1 MHKIKEMRKNIYSLS
16 IALLLGCSA
25 CNDWLTVQPATSI
38 LAEDLY
44 TTNDGI
50 KQALNGTYLNM
61 RGVLYNPAGYM
72 GGGGM
77 AESLACSWTVSEGN
91 REYDLSNHDYDSDL
105 VESSLSS
112 SFQGFYKI
120 IVTMNDLI
128 QGVELNKGKISDD
141 VYNIGVGEA
150 HALRALAHF
159 DLIRLWGPV
168 PSKVDVNRTYLPYVT
183 VNSANR
189 YEYVTYEKYMTLL
202 FEDLKRAEELLG
214 KSDVV
219 LKMSFEDTE
228 TTSSVWPYRKS
239 RMNYYGVLGL
249 LARVHLWCGNIEEA
263 LRYARLVK
271 DATNPDGSKKFRLTN
286 EVDDF
291 PDNSWVD
298 GTCYSEHICGT
309 KCDTY
314 DYGKGGWQSGR
325 AMIVNVNPTFVQTL
339 FDGNTSDFRYKKL
352 WTYER
357 TGLMIYGYVLRKY
370 RCFYTGTKAA
380 QNFPIIRLSEMYLMI
395 MEKAPLTEA
404 NEVYKEFCTA
414 RGLEYVPLTEIDRQG
429 RVYKEWI
436 RELIGEGQNFFTYKR
451 LNVRNM
457 IFGIS
462 ECSEEQYILPIPE
475 KEYISE

>member
-1 MHKIKEMRKNIYSLS
+1 M
-16 IALLLGCSA
+16 
-25 CNDWLTVQPATSI
+25 
-38 LAEDLY
+38 
-44 TTNDGI
+44 
-50 KQALNGTYLNM
+50 
-61 RGVLYNPAGYM
+61 
-72 GGGGM
+72 
-77 AESLACSWTVSEGN
+77 SE
-91 REYDLSNHDYDSDL
+91 EP
-105 VESSLSS
+105 
-112 SFQGFYKI
+112 
-120 IVTMNDLI
+120 
-128 QGVELNKGKISDD
+128 
-141 VYNIGVGEA
+141 
-150 HALRALAHF
+150 HF

-228 TTSSVWPYRKS
+228 TTSSVWPCRKS

-249 LARVHLWCGNIEEA
+249 LARVHLWYGNIEEA

-414 RGLEYVPLTEIDRQG
+414 RGIEYVPLTETDRQE
-429 RVYKEWI
+429 RVCKEWI

-475 KEYISE
+475 KEYLGE